1 MEWDRMVWPK
11 PVLPTRTAPFTGVTT
26 SSASDLF
33 DKNITSALLPQN
45 DE

>member
-1 MEWDRMVWPK
+1 MGQDGLAQARAPN
-11 PVLPTRTAPFTGVTT
+11 AHNPFTGVTT